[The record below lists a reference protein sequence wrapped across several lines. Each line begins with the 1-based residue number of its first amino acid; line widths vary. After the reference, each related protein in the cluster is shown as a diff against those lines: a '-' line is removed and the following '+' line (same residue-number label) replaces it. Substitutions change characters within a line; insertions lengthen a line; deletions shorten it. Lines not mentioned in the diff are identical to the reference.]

1 MLKRREEEM
10 ARRIPGYGL
19 ENLYSPGPRPGPSPV
34 PGPSPSPGSSPG
46 PEEPKSV
53 IEEQK

>member
-19 ENLYSPGPRPGPSPV
+19 ENLYSPGPRPGPSP
-34 PGPSPSPGSSPG
+34 G